1 MGWNNFSFTG
11 NGTTPETDDAETATI
26 LETGDSSLTL
36 PYSIQIVD
44 MVLNAT
50 ATEAHEY
57 RIYVNGKAQGSQ
69 LRSGLLN
76 PASQGRFS
84 IANQNIKISAG
95 ATLQMKGSQK
105 TDTAGAAETSIAT
118 LEYVTL

>member
-50 ATEAHEY
+50 AGQEHEY

-105 TDTAGAAETSIAT
+105 DATAGAAEVTIAT

>member
-11 NGTTPETDDAETATI
+11 NATTPETDDAETSTI

-44 MVLNAT
+44 WILNST
-50 ATEAHEY
+50 ASQDHEY
-57 RIYVNGKAQGSQ
+57 RIFVNGKAQGAQ
-69 LRSGLLN
+69 VRSALLN

-84 IANQNIKISAG
+84 IANQNIKIQAG

-105 TDTAGAAETSIAT
+105 DGSSAEATIAT